1 MTTRA
6 VIANAAGGVVI
17 ILVMRTGVMKTA
29 L

>member
-17 ILVMRTGVMKTA
+17 IRVMRTGVMKTA